1 MKEVEVAKN
10 RGERDDDAELNEG
23 EEFADELDDD
33 VEEFADDE
41 DEDVDAELDP
51 EKETVPPR
59 SGRSRPQG
67 SAARS
72 KAAGKPRTKDD
83 SRPGFLGRR
92 VVFVREVF
100 AELQKVIR
108 PTRRELLTY
117 TAVVVLFVTI
127 MMTFVSLLDVGFAKV
142 LFLVFGGKANTE

>member
-33 VEEFADDE
+33 VDEFADDE

-59 SGRSRPQG
+59 GRSRSRG

-72 KAAGKPRTKDD
+72 KAAGKPRAKDD
-83 SRPGFLGRR
+83 ARPGFLGRR

-142 LFLVFGGKANTE
+142 LFLVFGGKANTTE